1 MSEQKRNYCH
11 HPSQKNSLQRTTHF
25 QRFHWL
31 QSLQCQIFGRPKL
44 VTLYRATR
52 AIPTLNPRS
61 ICILCSSWR
70 IMVHIFWSKRKR
82 WYYIYIHSLDH
93 WICEGYKQL
102 QFWEWCFQSQK
113 YNSVKP
119 MSRQDQGGSKTIQ
132 SRAGKSLLFFVGKS
146 LALWEVG
153 TGRVFRGHLG
163 QFPSFFKF

>member
-82 WYYIYIHSLDH
+82 GDIIFIFIPLITEFVKDTNSCSSENDAFRVKSTTVWNPWADKTREVARLSSHA
-93 WICEGYKQL
+93 
-102 QFWEWCFQSQK
+102 WESHCCF
-113 YNSVKP
+113 
-119 MSRQDQGGSKTIQ
+119 
-132 SRAGKSLLFFVGKS
+132 
-146 LALWEVG
+146 LWVS
-153 TGRVFRGHLG
+153 H
-163 QFPSFFKF
+163 